1 MTQTLETLEAISEI
15 QASSEPEEEKFPEL
29 TRSSSDEELTEAEAN
44 VFKGLISTEESGGQ
58 PATEDGESGESINF
72 EDGLFGS
79 WYYSLLSAFKAATVI
94 DEVREALLARVG
106 HVDIKELSEEI
117 HSLASRVKVYLPD
130 DVDH

>member
-1 MTQTLETLEAISEI
+1 M
-15 QASSEPEEEKFPEL
+15 
-29 TRSSSDEELTEAEAN
+29 
-44 VFKGLISTEESGGQ
+44 
-58 PATEDGESGESINF
+58 GESSNF

-79 WYYSLLSAFKAATVI
+79 GDDSLLSAFKAATVV

-130 DVDH
+130 DVDD